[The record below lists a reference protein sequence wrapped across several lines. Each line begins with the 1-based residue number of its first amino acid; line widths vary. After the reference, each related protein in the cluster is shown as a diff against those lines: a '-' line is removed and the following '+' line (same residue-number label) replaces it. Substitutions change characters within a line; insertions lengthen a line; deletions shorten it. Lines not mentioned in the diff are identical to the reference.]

1 MLLPFFYNGLVD
13 DPANDL
19 VTRTSAIYLV
29 GLMGVGKSTVGAR
42 LAQRLGRIFID
53 TDQEVERKAN
63 RTIAEIFEADG
74 EARFRELEAEAIRA
88 AEMDGAVIALGGG
101 AVAEPG
107 AIERLLESGE
117 VIFLSADPAVL
128 IRRIGDPESRPKLAG
143 LDRAAQI
150 ETLAALLEERL
161 PFYRKAGREIDAD
174 GDVNEVVDRI
184 LDELSIG

>member
-63 RTIAEIFEADG
+63 RTIAEIF
-74 EARFRELEAEAIRA
+74 
-88 AEMDGAVIALGGG
+88 
-101 AVAEPG
+101 
-107 AIERLLESGE
+107 
-117 VIFLSADPAVL
+117 
-128 IRRIGDPESRPKLAG
+128 
-143 LDRAAQI
+143 
-150 ETLAALLEERL
+150 
-161 PFYRKAGREIDAD
+161 
-174 GDVNEVVDRI
+174 
-184 LDELSIG
+184 